1 MINQRYE
8 LTGSLDLCK
17 GKLVPGLTANWGE
30 VTGNIENQTDLVEYV
45 STHGGGVAA
54 WGSISGNLS
63 DQTDLMNKFSS
74 YATESW
80 VSGQGYLVQDD
91 LSQYATRQWVTGRGY
106 ATESWVV
113 SQSYLTST
121 ALSGYATESWVTS
134 QNYITSAYLTGYAT
148 ESWVVSQSYITSSAL
163 SGYATESWVSS
174 QYLPYN
180 EFNFAFDAAITPWTN
195 NYLKPVILSS
205 YATQSWVSSQ
215 GYYIQASGET
225 VLCTV
230 QPTEMDPIVSTGL
243 IVGNYI
249 PSDFVEGVYL
259 NNVGAG
265 KIYYNYQTWEETVDP
280 FITESGL
287 PDYLTDYATKS
298 WVSSQGYALNTD
310 LTALMSRVSALEA
323 DYGDALTTTNNILGV

>member
-1 MINQRYE
+1 MIEINR
-8 LTGSLDLCK
+8 S
-17 GKLVPGLTANWGE
+17 KLVPGLVAKWGE

-45 STHGGGVAA
+45 STHGGGVVA

-63 DQTDLMNKFSS
+63 DQTDLMDKFSS
-74 YATESW
+74 YATKSW

-113 SQSYLTST
+113 SQSY
-121 ALSGYATESWVTS
+121 
-134 QNYITSAYLTGYAT
+134 
-148 ESWVVSQSYITSSAL
+148 ITSSAL
-163 SGYATESWVSS
+163 SGYATESWVQS
-174 QYLPYN
+174 QSY
-180 EFNFAFDAAITPWTN
+180 ITSTA
-195 NYLKPVILSS
+195 LSG
-205 YATQSWVSSQ
+205 YATESWVSSQDYLTATALSGYATESWVQSQ

-259 NNVGAG
+259 NNGGAG
-265 KIYYNYQTWEETVDP
+265 KIYYNYQTWEETEDP